1 MSLCHDILITSD
13 DISKQN
19 SLFED
24 NCTSTFPYLCPLIYF
39 LKLEASHSE
48 SSIFVDQHKYAQDLV
63 GLVEVR
69 DFATFDTPMELNV
82 KLFFDDGDLF
92 DDPTHFQTIVGS
104 LNYLTITRHDISLI
118 N

>member
-1 MSLCHDILITSD
+1 MR
-13 DISKQN
+13 
-19 SLFED
+19 
-24 NCTSTFPYLCPLIYF
+24 P
-39 LKLEASHSE
+39 HSE

-63 GLVEVR
+63 GLVEFQ

-82 KLFFDDGDLF
+82 KLFFNYGDLF

-104 LNYLTITRHDISLI
+104 LNYLTIARHDISLI